1 MRNVIY
7 KKELSMKTTYNHA
20 RLSTLVFFLGLFFL
34 QTTSLAMASQADRIA
49 LKATV
54 EMEVNKDLAMPY
66 NPHQCIKDF
75 GNRTSIDGRSLT
87 DFDGDIV
94 ELWVNFEC
102 TYCGPQEPL
111 KAQRAHDD
119 MRIVVRH
126 LARDSYSES
135 LKKALSYEALK
146 TFSVNA
152 ANIFWETV
160 IPKTSLAIPTP
171 YNAALIHAFQ
181 EAAIDPEAF
190 NEALTHKA
198 TETINT
204 DLVASSGRISITPT
218 YILDGIRFPA
228 CNFTSEQLVKA
239 LSLAKEARTGSEE
252 AKKDVIEIILQGLLG
267 EIAL

>member
-1 MRNVIY
+1 
-7 KKELSMKTTYNHA
+7 MKTTHNHA
-20 RLSTLVFFLGLFFL
+20 RLSTLLFFLCLFFL
-34 QTTSLAMASQADRIA
+34 QATSLAMASQADRIA
-49 LKATV
+49 LKAMV

-66 NPHQCIKDF
+66 NPLQCLNDF
-75 GNRTSIDGRSLT
+75 GNRKGIDGRSLA
-87 DFDGDIV
+87 DFDGDMV

-111 KAQRAHDD
+111 KAQRAHND

-126 LARDSYSES
+126 LASDSYSES

-152 ANIFWETV
+152 ASMFWETV

-190 NEALTHKA
+190 SEALTHKA
-198 TETINT
+198 TEIINA
-204 DLVASSGRISITPT
+204 DLAASSGRISITPT

-228 CNFTSEQLVKA
+228 CNFTSEQIVKA
-239 LSLAKEARTGSEE
+239 LGLTKEARSGNEE
-252 AKKDVIEIILQGLLG
+252 AKAHIIEIILQGLLG